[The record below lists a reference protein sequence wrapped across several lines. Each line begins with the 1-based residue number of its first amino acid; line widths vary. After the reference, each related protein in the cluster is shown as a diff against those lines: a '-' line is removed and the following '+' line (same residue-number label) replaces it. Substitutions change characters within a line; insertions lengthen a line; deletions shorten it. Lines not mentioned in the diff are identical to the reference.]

1 MLPAVLT
8 LLLFLW
14 VVFLAGFIPT
24 EMVRDGR
31 LANDEERTV
40 GALFSITVIARMITL
55 VLVRTDVIG
64 KGIQAVGRFGRGMIA
79 AVFALNT
86 AGNVFALHLREAIL
100 FTPITLL
107 CMLLACHLALG
118 RT

>member
-1 MLPAVLT
+1 MLPAVLA

-14 VVFLAGFIPT
+14 VVFLAGFIST
-24 EMVRDGR
+24 EMVRDAR
-31 LANDEERTV
+31 LANDKERTV
-40 GALFSITVIARMITL
+40 GALISSTMIARMITL

-86 AGNVFALHLREAIL
+86 AGNVFAMDLREAIL
-100 FTPITLL
+100 FTTITLL
-107 CMLLACHLALG
+107 CMLMA
-118 RT
+118 

>member
-1 MLPAVLT
+1 MLPAVLA

-14 VVFLAGFIPT
+14 VVFLAGFIST
-24 EMVRDGR
+24 EMVRGAR
-31 LANDEERTV
+31 LANDRERAA
-40 GALFSITVIARMITL
+40 GALVSTAMIARMITL

-100 FTPITLL
+100 FTTITLL
-107 CMLLACHLALG
+107 CMLLA
-118 RT
+118 